1 MAENANKMPP
11 FFADKRIYFDNSSAL
26 IFRFPFVFAKRE
38 RVQNREKRK

>member
-26 IFRFPFVFAKRE
+26 ILRFPFVFAKRE
-38 RVQNREKRK
+38 RAQNREKRK